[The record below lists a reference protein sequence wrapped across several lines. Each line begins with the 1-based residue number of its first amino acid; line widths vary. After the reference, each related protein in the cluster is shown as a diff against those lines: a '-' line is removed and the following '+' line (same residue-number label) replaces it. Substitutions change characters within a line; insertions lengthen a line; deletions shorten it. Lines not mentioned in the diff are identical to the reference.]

1 MEPNITSLF
10 IIDLSASASSSRRRR
25 AERSGVQFPPN
36 YPPKD
41 TKPLDTKDTKTFS
54 TQETSRNL
62 LQKPFGSKDTKTF
75 SKQRFWRETLSSRN
89 RKPRP
94 AKSMD
99 NGRRRHRRTKTIPS
113 NFVNDV
119 IPSPSHLLSILLLVC
134 FPAAGSLAA
143 NRLTYAHRLL
153 ERSSG
158 QPWTTRSEVVP
169 IYSLIFN
176 CMSPWMSRILGKSEV
191 LKPHMNMN
199 MFICE

>member
-119 IPSPSHLLSILLLVC
+119 IPSRIYFQS
-134 FPAAGSLAA
+134 
-143 NRLTYAHRLL
+143 YY
-153 ERSSG
+153 SG
-158 QPWTTRSEVVP
+158 VFSCGWFLGGEPPYLRASTSRAKQRTT
-169 IYSLIFN
+169 LDN
-176 CMSPWMSRILGKSEV
+176 T
-191 LKPHMNMN
+191 
-199 MFICE
+199 